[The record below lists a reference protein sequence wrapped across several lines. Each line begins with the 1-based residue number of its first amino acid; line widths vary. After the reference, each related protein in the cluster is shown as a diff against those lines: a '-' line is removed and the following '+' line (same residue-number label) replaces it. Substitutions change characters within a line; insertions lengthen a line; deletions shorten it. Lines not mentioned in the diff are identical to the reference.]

1 MKISKQRLRQIIMEE
16 LANENCPMADGP
28 APEDM
33 DPVGEPPAEDPVALA
48 AELADLAQRL
58 SAALG
63 GTDMVPAGEE
73 EEVVIDMGG
82 MHGPGGF

>member
-1 MKISKQRLRQIIMEE
+1 MKISKQRLRQIIKEE

-28 APEDM
+28 APEEM

-48 AELADLAQRL
+48 AELAALVQRL

-63 GTDMVPAGEE
+63 GTDMVPAEDE
-73 EEVVIDMGG
+73 MEIQVVG
-82 MHGPGGF
+82 MPGSRDY

>member
-1 MKISKQRLRQIIMEE
+1 MKISKERLRQIIMEE
-16 LANENCPMADGP
+16 LANEGGCPMGDHSH
-28 APEDM
+28 EDM

-73 EEVVIDMGG
+73 EVVIDMGA
-82 MHGPGGF
+82 PGDY

>member
-1 MKISKQRLRQIIMEE
+1 MKISKQRLRQIIKEE
-16 LANENCPMADGP
+16 LANENCAMHDEPS
-28 APEDM
+28 PEEM

-73 EEVVIDMGG
+73 EEVVIDMGA
-82 MHGPGGF
+82 PGGF

>member
-1 MKISKQRLRQIIMEE
+1 MKLSKARLRQIIKEE

-33 DPVGEPPAEDPVALA
+33 DPVGEPPAEDPAALA

-63 GTDMVPAGEE
+63 GTDMAPAEDE
-73 EEVVIDMGG
+73 MEIQVVG
-82 MHGPGGF
+82 MPGSRDY

>member
-1 MKISKQRLRQIIMEE
+1 MKISKQRLRQIIKEE
-16 LANENCPMADGP
+16 LANEGCPMDDGP
-28 APEDM
+28 APEEM
-33 DPVGEPPAEDPVALA
+33 DPVGEPGGGEDPAALA

-73 EEVVIDMGG
+73 EVVIDMGAT
-82 MHGPGGF
+82 GGF

>member
-1 MKISKQRLRQIIMEE
+1 MKISKQRLRQIIKEE
-16 LANENCPMADGP
+16 LANEGGCPMADEP
-28 APEDM
+28 APEEM
-33 DPVGEPPAEDPVALA
+33 DPVGEPAAEDPVALA

-73 EEVVIDMGG
+73 EEVVIDMGA
-82 MHGPGGF
+82 PGGF

>member
-1 MKISKQRLRQIIMEE
+1 MKISKQRLRQIIKEE
-16 LANENCPMADGP
+16 LANEGCPMADEP
-28 APEDM
+28 SPEEM
-33 DPVGEPPAEDPVALA
+33 DPVGEPGGGEDPVALA

-73 EEVVIDMGG
+73 EEMVIDMGA
-82 MHGPGGF
+82 PGGH